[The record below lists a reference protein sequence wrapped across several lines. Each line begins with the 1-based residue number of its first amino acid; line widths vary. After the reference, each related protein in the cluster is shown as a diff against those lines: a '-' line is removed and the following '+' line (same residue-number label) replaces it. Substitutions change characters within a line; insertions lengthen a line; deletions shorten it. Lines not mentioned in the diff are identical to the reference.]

1 MSDTS
6 NATPRTR
13 TDRRPAG
20 PLALVKHLR
29 GEGLTVIDAATHEPL
44 GRIGDGRQPHAL
56 AVRPGGRWAYVPY
69 MGSNAL
75 EILDCWTLSVADRVD
90 EVGTAPVGAV
100 LSRTGRYLF
109 VSTYGGLPG
118 DDRPGLAVF
127 RTAGERIEPVAELP
141 IGKAAGLAVDA
152 DNDVWVALRD
162 DDELLRIG
170 ATPPFDVLD
179 RFAVGAGPQDLA
191 HEPTR
196 GLLGANNA
204 DGDSVTVVDTL
215 EATVLGTVPAPN
227 PRGGTAVPGSDRWV
241 VGDTEDDGLTVVD
254 LESVRRGETDATATD
269 RVSLGT
275 PTAFPDVTPDGSL
288 LAVDAY
294 DDDRVAFLDPA
305 SLDVVARV
313 ETGSTPRHPRFSADG
328 RVCYVPSVDA
338 DTVTVVDVDG
348 VRAGDSNPIAATI
361 DVPDGAAPAG
371 CFRTDRGSYQ

>member
-6 NATPRTR
+6 NTTARTR

-29 GEGLTVIDAATHEPL
+29 GEGLTAIDAATHEPL
-44 GRIGDGRQPHAL
+44 ERIGDGRQPHAL

-75 EILDCWTLSVADRVD
+75 EIVDLWTLSVADRVD

-100 LSRTGRYLF
+100 LTRTGRYLF
-109 VSTYGGLPG
+109 VSTYGGLP
-118 DDRPGLAVF
+118 DDDQPGLAVF
-127 RTAGERIEPVAELP
+127 RTADERVDRVARLPV
-141 IGKAAGLAVDA
+141 GKAAGLAVDA

-170 ATPPFDVLD
+170 GTPPFNVLD

-196 GLLGANNA
+196 GLLGVNNA
-204 DGDSVTVVDTL
+204 DGDSVTVVDTHA
-215 EATVLGTVPAPN
+215 ATVLGTVPAPN
-227 PRGGTAVPGSDRWV
+227 PRGGTAVPGSDRWI
-241 VGDTEDDGLTVVD
+241 VGDTEGDGITVVD
-254 LESVRRGETDATATD
+254 LEAVRRGDLESAVAD
-269 RVSLGT
+269 RVPLGT

-294 DDDRVAFLDPA
+294 DDDRVAFLDPS
-305 SLDVVARV
+305 SLGVVARV
-313 ETGSTPRHPRFSADG
+313 ETGPTPRHPRFSADG

-338 DTVTVVDVDG
+338 DTVTVVDVDD
-348 VRAGDSNPIAATI
+348 VRAGDPDPIAATI
-361 DVPDGAAPAG
+361 DVSEGAAPAG
-371 CFRTDRGSYQ
+371 CFRTDRGRYQ

>member
-1 MSDTS
+1 M
-6 NATPRTR
+6 
-13 TDRRPAG
+13 
-20 PLALVKHLR
+20 
-29 GEGLTVIDAATHEPL
+29 IDAATHEPL

-69 MGSNAL
+69 MGSNTL

-127 RTAGERIEPVAELP
+127 RTAGERIEPVAGLP
-141 IGKAAGLAVDA
+141 VGKAAGLAVDA
-152 DNDVWVALRD
+152 GNDVWVALRD
-162 DDELLRIG
+162 DDELLRLG
-170 ATPPFDVLD
+170 GTPPFDVLD
-179 RFAVGAGPQDLA
+179 RFAVGAGPQDLT

-196 GLLGANNA
+196 GLLGVNNA
-204 DGDSVTVVDTL
+204 DGDSVTVVDTR
-215 EATVLGTVPAPN
+215 AAAVLGTVPAPN

-241 VGDTEDDGLTVVD
+241 VGDTADDGLTVID
-254 LESVRRGETDATATD
+254 LEAVRRGETDATATD

-275 PTAFPDVTPDGSL
+275 PTAFPDVTADGSL

-348 VRAGDSNPIAATI
+348 VRVGDPDPIVATI
-361 DVPDGAAPAG
+361 NVPDGAAPAG
-371 CFRTDRGSYQ
+371 CFRTDRGRYQ